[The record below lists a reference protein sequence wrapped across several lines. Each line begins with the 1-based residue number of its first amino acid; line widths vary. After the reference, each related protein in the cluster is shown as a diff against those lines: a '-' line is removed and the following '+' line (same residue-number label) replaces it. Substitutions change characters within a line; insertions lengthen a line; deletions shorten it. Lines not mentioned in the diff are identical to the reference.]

1 MNACNDNEYFK
12 TQQGVNM
19 ASSQHVNTQSAD
31 RPLKGLLMGKGAA
44 GLSDKI
50 RTVLRKMQLVQ
61 QAMKDLETQQRLSR
75 ETAGSECIE
84 LYLATNLRTQLLND
98 DIDTVKHLSAAE
110 LSFEHTKRPM
120 ALEWRARRE
129 FALAYGYGNTARIH
143 AFNPQHDHYCTVRE
157 YVSKQSPEYYEVL
170 AGYDVVRVTL
180 NNSVKSLRKT
190 ILDLNSV
197 SEESR
202 YPDDVA
208 KEAEKLSRRLFKTLP
223 GFQELTDVLNQ
234 LYA

>member
-1 MNACNDNEYFK
+1 
-12 TQQGVNM
+12 M
-19 ASSQHVNTQSAD
+19 ASSQHVNIQSTD
-31 RPLKGLLMGKGAA
+31 HPLKGLLMGKGEA

-50 RTVLRKMQLVQ
+50 RTVLRKMQVVQ
-61 QAMKDLETQQRLSR
+61 QAMKELETQQRLSR

-84 LYLATNLRTQLLND
+84 LYLATNLRTSILHDSLDSVKQL
-98 DIDTVKHLSAAE
+98 TASE

-120 ALEWRARRE
+120 VLEWRARRD

-143 AFNPQHDHYCTVRE
+143 AFNPTHAHYSTVRE
-157 YVSKQSPEYYEVL
+157 YVNKHTPDFYEVL

-190 ILDLNSV
+190 ILDLSMV

-208 KEAEKLSRRLFKTLP
+208 KEAEKLSRRLFKALP
-223 GFQELTDVLNQ
+223 QCQELTDVLNQ
-234 LYA
+234 LYS

>member
-1 MNACNDNEYFK
+1 MKACNDNESFK

-19 ASSQHVNTQSAD
+19 ASSQHVNNLVAAD
-31 RPLKGLLMGKGAA
+31 ALKGLLMGKGAA

-61 QAMKDLETQQRLSR
+61 NAMKDLETQQRLSR

-84 LYLATNLRTQLLND
+84 LYLATNLRTKILNIEIDNVKQLPA
-98 DIDTVKHLSAAE
+98 SE

-120 ALEWRARRE
+120 VLEWRARRD
-129 FALAYGYGNTARIH
+129 FAVAHGYGNTARIH
-143 AFNPQHDHYCTVRE
+143 AFNPQHDHYSTVRE
-157 YVSKQSPEYYEVL
+157 YVNKQTPEYYEVL

-190 ILDLNSV
+190 ILDLNLV
-197 SEESR
+197 NEESR

-208 KEAEKLSRRLFKTLP
+208 KEADKLSRRLFRALP
-223 GFQELTDVLNQ
+223 DSQELTDVLNQ
-234 LYA
+234 LYS